1 MNYIKQA
8 LFGLIL
14 VWINLTAT
22 AQTSEAG
29 KEVEYVSAPQ
39 ATDAAPA
46 GALAASG
53 EGVVRPKVGKSAK
66 KKNQAAESAPPVAT
80 PAPVALPPEPP
91 VVEIPGWRANIIAIL
106 EPFGLNGL
114 MHKMGMSGPS
124 ADILGLMIL
133 LILASIILFI
143 VLRVLQV
150 LRQKV
155 ADKVADQIAL
165 KRHSEPIK
173 DEPLME
179 AGPSRLNTG
188 SGPNTRMGGN
198 TRSGP
203 NSRLGANS
211 RGGPD
216 SRIGHNTS
224 PDSRLGRNNNTRGG
238 PDSRIG
244 NSTRGGVDS
253 RLGPH
258 TRGGYDSR
266 LGAHT
271 RGGGD
276 SRLGLLTLDGHSRMD
291 TRSGNYGG
299 QGGHGG
305 DQSIINAPEG
315 FDKPR
320 FLRKTRVYFLRLQ
333 TAWDKS
339 DFNSVRQFA
348 ATPVYTE
355 LRKQMLER
363 GDTTNTTDVLAIQ
376 TELLGI
382 EVVAG
387 NYIATVK
394 FTGMIKETDNPHEQA
409 FDEVWRLSHPRDK
422 PGDWVLSGILQY
434 S

>member
-1 MNYIKQA
+1 MDYFKQA

-14 VWINLTAT
+14 VWISLTAT
-22 AQTSEAG
+22 AQTG
-29 KEVEYVSAPQ
+29 NEVEYVSAPQ
-39 ATDAAPA
+39 ATDAASAAAPA
-46 GALAASG
+46 SAQES
-53 EGVVRPKVGKSAK
+53 VVRPKVGKPVRK
-66 KKNQAAESAPPVAT
+66 KAEVAPTVAEPE
-80 PAPVALPPEPP
+80 PAALPPAPAVE
-91 VVEIPGWRANIIAIL
+91 EIPAWRTNIIAIL

-114 MHKMGMSGPS
+114 MSKMGLSGPA
-124 ADILGLMIL
+124 ADILGLIIL
-133 LILASIILFI
+133 LIFGGIILLI

-150 LRQKV
+150 LRLQV
-155 ADKVADQIAL
+155 ADKVASRRYA
-165 KRHSEPIK
+165 EPAK
-173 DEPLME
+173 DEPLMD
-179 AGPSRLNTG
+179 AGPSRPHGRSSQN
-188 SGPNTRMGGN
+188 SRMGGN
-198 TRSGP
+198 TRNGHP
-203 NSRLGANS
+203 GHPGHPGANS
-211 RGGPD
+211 HGGV
-216 SRIGHNTS
+216 
-224 PDSRLGRNNNTRGG
+224 DSRLGRTNNTRGG
-238 PDSRIG
+238 PESRIG
-244 NSTRGGVDS
+244 HATRGGPES

-258 TRGGYDSR
+258 TRGGHDSR

-271 RGGGD
+271 QGGGD
-276 SRLGLLTLDGHSRMD
+276 SRHGLLTLDGHSRMD
-291 TRSGNYGG
+291 TRGGHYGG
-299 QGGHGG
+299 NEAVL
-305 DQSIINAPEG
+305 NAPEG

-363 GDTTNTTDVLAIQ
+363 GDTTNVTDVLAIQ

-394 FTGMIKETDNPHEQA
+394 FTGMIKETENPHEQD

-422 PGDWVLSGILQY
+422 PGDWVLSGIIQY

>member
-46 GALAASG
+46 ASG

-66 KKNQAAESAPPVAT
+66 KKNLAAEPAPPVAT
-80 PAPVALPPEPP
+80 PAPVALPPEQPE
-91 VVEIPGWRANIIAIL
+91 VEIPGWRANIIALL

-114 MHKMGMSGPS
+114 MHRMGLSGPS

-133 LILASIILFI
+133 LIFAAIILFI
-143 VLRVLQV
+143 VLRVLQA
-150 LRQKV
+150 LRHQV
-155 ADKVADQIAL
+155 ADKVAL
-165 KRHSEPIK
+165 KRHPEPAK

-179 AGPSRLNTG
+179 AEPSRPNNRSGPS
-188 SGPNTRMGGN
+188 SRMGGN

-216 SRIGHNTS
+216 SRMGHPTG

-238 PDSRIG
+238 QDSRIVH
-244 NSTRGGVDS
+244 STRGG
-253 RLGPH
+253 P
-258 TRGGYDSR
+258 DSR

-271 RGGGD
+271 RGGAD

-394 FTGMIKETDNPHEQA
+394 FTGMIKEADNPHEQA